1 MTWDWVAPVATAI
14 VGIAGT
20 TFTWLTG
27 KQGRDHTE
35 HLTQQRLDHEAEMAK
50 DQRRQ
55 QRLADTY
62 VDLLTFAYTMGAWA
76 NLVRPI
82 LDTDPP
88 KELPVGIPP
97 VDEQIRVEARAGA
110 FASAE
115 VRRLVKIWRDS
126 VGEIRRADYLLSLCN
141 EARKRGEDSGIDD
154 AEQWLRLRDLRPIEQ
169 EHREA
174 LTGQIAAELGS
185 RASNS
190 PTGTELRLK
199 NETPRGGN
207 SGL

>member
-1 MTWDWVAPVATAI
+1 M
-14 VGIAGT
+14 
-20 TFTWLTG
+20 FTWLTA
-27 KQGRDHTE
+27 KQGRDHAE
-35 HLTQQRLDHEAEMAK
+35 HLMQQRIDHEAETAK

-55 QRLADTY
+55 QRLADAY
-62 VDLLTFAYTMGAWA
+62 VDLLTFASTMGAWA
-76 NLVRPI
+76 NFVRPI

-97 VDEQIRVEARAGA
+97 VDEQIRVEARAAA

-154 AEQWLRLRDLRPIEQ
+154 AEQWIRLRDLRPIEQ
-169 EHREA
+169 EEREA
-174 LTGQIAAELGS
+174 LTDQIAAELGS
-185 RASNS
+185 RAPNS
-190 PTGTELRLK
+190 PTGIDQSTDA
-199 NETPRGGN
+199 
-207 SGL
+207 